1 VYVHES
7 QQEIDGLAC
16 LPRFLANRVRQT
28 ETRLLWSISL
38 GDKALRIWQKEE
50 SGDQDSREEVRVL
63 SAAVSSLEADIAR

>member
-1 VYVHES
+1 MNPGRRVTES
-7 QQEIDGLAC
+7 
-16 LPRFLANRVRQT
+16 RFRADRVRQT

-63 SAAVSSLEADIAR
+63 SAAVASLEADTAR